1 MATLNERMIDIKKIV
16 IDPTVVI
23 RHTDKQT
30 VARYQEAE
38 GLPAI
43 DVFDVEIPATAKEKT
58 HRALVLADGLHRL
71 TAAQNKKGVKAI
83 KANVHDGTLADAK
96 TFAVLA
102 NLKHGLP
109 LNAKARD
116 EAIRRY
122 SDLFPKLGYR
132 EVAKAFNCSHM
143 TVKRALKPSK
153 KAEGSVHVQQSGA
166 TTVPTG
172 PKAAKS
178 PADVLHAVLTVLQ
191 VLADPTVSLNL
202 VSYVANATPKE
213 VQERTVANFDTG
225 GSMLQQLAARIQ
237 EQMKRKPND
246 KPVVVKNA

>member
-1 MATLNERMIDIKKIV
+1 MATLNERMIDIKRIM
-16 IDPTVVI
+16 IDPNVVI

-43 DVFDVEIPATAKEKT
+43 DVFDVEIPATAKTKT

-83 KANVHDGTLADAK
+83 KANVHDGTLEDAK
-96 TFAVLA
+96 TFAVMA

-109 LNAKARD
+109 LNEKARY

-122 SDLFPKLGYR
+122 SALYPKLGYR
-132 EVAKAFNCSHM
+132 EIAKAFNCSHM
-143 TVKRALKPSK
+143 TVKRALKPAK
-153 KAEGSVHVQQSGA
+153 KSGDAVHVQQSGA

-172 PKAAKS
+172 PKAAKA
-178 PADVLHAVLTVLQ
+178 PGDVLNAILTVLQ
-191 VLADPTVSLNL
+191 VVADPTVSLNL
-202 VSYVANATPKE
+202 ISYVANATPKE
-213 VQERTVANFDTG
+213 VQARTVANFNG
-225 GSMLQQLAARIQ
+225 GAAILLDLSERITKQ
-237 EQMKRKPND
+237 IERKPND
-246 KPVVVKNA
+246 KPVVVKH